1 MPTDT
6 QPPVAPILLP
16 SGHWT
21 SLPQVTMRTSLGTV
35 VYDLY
40 PNQAPLSVANWLA
53 YVQANFYSNL
63 IFHRVIPGFMVQGGG
78 FSSGLVQLAPLYAS
92 IPLESDTGLFNQRG
106 TLAMARTSDP
116 NSATDQFYINLVNN
130 SFLNFSP
137 TNPGYAVF
145 GQVSQGIDV
154 IDQIASVATQT
165 VGSYA
170 NVPVADVVI
179 LDAQETAGGTLQ
191 TGTGVITVSGL
202 ESQASWA
209 YSVNGGVDWTT
220 GQGQSFILQPG
231 NYAANAIQVR
241 QTDAAGNVST
251 VSKLAGAVSVLS
263 QSLQVTIT
271 SDRELLNANQAAH
284 LSFVLNQD
292 STDFSATDVHVQ
304 GGSLSAFTGSGRN
317 YSATFTPQAASQ
329 GQAVVEVASGTFHN
343 ASGQIN
349 LDDQSLAL
357 RYDTQAPLAP
367 LLLPQGTWTRNPV
380 VTLQTTAG
388 VVTVALLPNAAP
400 LTTANWLHYVN
411 TGFYDGILFHN
422 VLPGV
427 LVQTGTYAS
436 GLVAQTATL
445 PPIALESN
453 NGLLHQPGALAMVH
467 SSAGPNTATSGF
479 FVDLANNAFL
489 NYASPSS
496 PGYAVFGQVTQGLS
510 VLTNISNVATLT
522 GNYAGVPVTDVSI
535 QNAVQTVSGVVQNNS
550 GMIQVAQLEAQASW
564 RYSLDAGQHWQT
576 GQGTALTLERGSYG
590 PGSIQIQQM
599 DAAGNV
605 SVSAPLDSVVNVGM
619 KAAQWL
625 NQSVLTQIQLIDH
638 PDLHS
643 LEVQKTAPTNKTE
656 ASISLSDVLGALK
669 VYLHKPLPTEYSS
682 VYNAVAADFDGNGT
696 VNLTDVL
703 NLLKYYLGKPTGDIA
718 PQWVFVP
725 EGTTQAHG
733 AAISASNALPD
744 PIPEPSSSDTVQ
756 LIGILRGDVD
766 GSWAL
771 QA

>member
-1 MPTDT
+1 LT
-6 QPPVAPILLP
+6 
-16 SGHWT
+16 
-21 SLPQVTMRTSLGTV
+21 
-35 VYDLY
+35 
-40 PNQAPLSVANWLA
+40 
-53 YVQANFYSNL
+53 
-63 IFHRVIPGFMVQGGG
+63 
-78 FSSGLVQLAPLYAS
+78 
-92 IPLESDTGLFNQRG
+92 
-106 TLAMARTSDP
+106 
-116 NSATDQFYINLVNN
+116 
-130 SFLNFSP
+130 
-137 TNPGYAVF
+137 
-145 GQVSQGIDV
+145 
-154 IDQIASVATQT
+154 
-165 VGSYA
+165 
-170 NVPVADVVI
+170 
-179 LDAQETAGGTLQ
+179 
-191 TGTGVITVSGL
+191 
-202 ESQASWA
+202 
-209 YSVNGGVDWTT
+209 
-220 GQGQSFILQPG
+220 
-231 NYAANAIQVR
+231 
-241 QTDAAGNVST
+241 
-251 VSKLAGAVSVLS
+251 
-263 QSLQVTIT
+263 
-271 SDRELLNANQAAH
+271 
-284 LSFVLNQD
+284 
-292 STDFSATDVHVQ
+292 
-304 GGSLSAFTGSGRN
+304 
-317 YSATFTPQAASQ
+317 
-329 GQAVVEVASGTFHN
+329 
-343 ASGQIN
+343 
-349 LDDQSLAL
+349 L

-388 VVTVALLPNAAP
+388 VVTVELLPNAAP

-422 VLPGV
+422 VVPSV

-436 GLVAQTATL
+436 GLVAPTATAQ
-445 PPIALESN
+445 PIALESN

-496 PGYAVFGQVTQGLS
+496 PGYAVFGQVTQGLG

-535 QNAVQTVSGVVQNNS
+535 QNAAQTVNGVVLSHS
-550 GMIQVAQLEAQASW
+550 GTIQVTQLEAQSTW
-564 RYSLDAGQHWQT
+564 RYSLDAGQHWQA
-576 GQGTALTLERGSYG
+576 GQGSALTLSRGSYG

-605 SVSAPLDSVVNVGM
+605 SVSAPLYSVMNVGM
-619 KAAQWL
+619 QATQWL
-625 NQSVLTQIQLIDH
+625 NHAVLSQIQIVDH
-638 PDLHS
+638 TDLNT
-643 LEVQKTAPTNKTE
+643 LEIHKSAPANKTE

-669 VYLHKPLPTEYSS
+669 IYLHKPLPTEYSS

-725 EGTTQAHG
+725 EGTTQTHG

-744 PIPEPSSSDTVQ
+744 PVPSSSDTVQ